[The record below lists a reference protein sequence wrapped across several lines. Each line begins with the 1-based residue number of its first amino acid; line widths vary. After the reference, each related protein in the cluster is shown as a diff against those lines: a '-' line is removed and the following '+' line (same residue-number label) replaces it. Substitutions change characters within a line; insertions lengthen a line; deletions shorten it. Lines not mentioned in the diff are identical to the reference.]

1 MSTVRAL
8 ALTALLMTGCAIDR
22 CPECGEPSIPTP
34 AAPNSNLQLY
44 RECVQQL
51 PLAHCNQLAA
61 QWAQQDQLDR
71 LERQNALMLGNQQF
85 QMLNQYL
92 DQQRRY

>member
-1 MSTVRAL
+1 MKPHVL
-8 ALTALLMTGCAIDR
+8 AVLTLCILTACAANR
-22 CPECGEPSIPTP
+22 CPECGEPSIPVQ
-34 AAPNSNLQLY
+34 AQSNSNLQLY

-51 PLAHCNQLAA
+51 PLTQCNQLAV

-71 LERQNALMLGNQQF
+71 LERQNALMLGNQQL